1 MAKSKEFVVAQES
14 KEQDSSDIFKVPA
27 NAKQRLDELR
37 SNLRKESGFLKLENG
52 ESVKIQVDFESLI
65 ESQNNK
71 NEYDS
76 KEGKDKYFKYPIQIL
91 NLTWGKPQ
99 IFELTYSQLMK
110 LAAEVEKY
118 DEGEDPIVIVKCVK
132 EGDKKK
138 YEFSNFKE
146 VQKLLGN
153 K

>member
-1 MAKSKEFVVAQES
+1 MAKQKEFTITKES
-14 KEQDSSDIFKVPA
+14 NEKSEEIFKVPP
-27 NAKQRLDELR
+27 NAKARLDQLR

-52 ESVKIQVDFESLI
+52 ESVKILVDFESLVD
-65 ESQNNK
+65 SQNNK

-76 KEGKDKYFKYPIQIL
+76 KEGNDKYFKYPVQIL
-91 NLTWGKPQ
+91 NMTWEKPQ
-99 IFELTYSQLMK
+99 IFELTYSQLLK
-110 LAAEVEKY
+110 LSAEVEKY
-118 DEGEDPIVIVKCVK
+118 EEGEDPIVIVKCVK

-146 VQKLLGN
+146 VQKLLG

>member
-1 MAKSKEFVVAQES
+1 MAKQKEFTIAKES
-14 KEQDSSDIFKVPA
+14 TEKSEEIFKVPQ
-27 NAKQRLDELR
+27 NAKQRLDQLR

-52 ESVKIQVDFESLI
+52 ESVKILVDFESLI

-76 KEGKDKYFKYPIQIL
+76 KDGNDKYFKYPVQIL
-91 NLTWGKPQ
+91 NMTWEKPQ
-99 IFELTYSQLMK
+99 IFELTYSQLLK
-110 LAAEVEKY
+110 LSSEVEKY
-118 DEGEDPIVIVKCVK
+118 EEGEDPIVIVKCVK

-146 VQKLLGN
+146 VQKLLG

>member
-1 MAKSKEFVVAQES
+1 MAKQKEFTIAKES
-14 KEQDSSDIFKVPA
+14 TEKSEEIFKVPQ
-27 NAKQRLDELR
+27 NAKQRLDQLR

-52 ESVKIQVDFESLI
+52 ESVKILVDFESLI

-76 KEGKDKYFKYPIQIL
+76 KDGNDKYFKYPVQIL
-91 NLTWGKPQ
+91 NMTWEKPQ
-99 IFELTYSQLMK
+99 IFELTYSQLLK
-110 LAAEVEKY
+110 LSAEVEKY
-118 DEGEDPIVIVKCVK
+118 EEGEDPIVIVKCVK

-146 VQKLLGN
+146 VQKLLG

>member
-1 MAKSKEFVVAQES
+1 MAKQKEFTIAQES
-14 KEQDSSDIFKVPA
+14 NEKSEDIFKVPP
-27 NAKQRLDELR
+27 NAKQRLDQLR

-52 ESVKIQVDFESLI
+52 ESVKILVDFESLI
-65 ESQNNK
+65 ASQSNK
-71 NEYDS
+71 TEYDS
-76 KEGKDKYFKYPIQIL
+76 KEGNDKYFKYPVQIM
-91 NLTWGKPQ
+91 NMTWEKPQ

-110 LAAEVEKY
+110 LSSEVEKY
-118 DEGEDPIVIVKCVK
+118 EEGEDPIVIVKCVK

-146 VQKLLGN
+146 VQKLMG

>member
-1 MAKSKEFVVAQES
+1 MAKQKEFTIAKES
-14 KEQDSSDIFKVPA
+14 NEKSEEIFKVPQ
-27 NAKQRLDELR
+27 NAKQRLDQLR

-52 ESVKIQVDFESLI
+52 ESVKILVDFESLI

-76 KEGKDKYFKYPIQIL
+76 KDGNDKYFKYPVQIL
-91 NLTWGKPQ
+91 NMTWEKPQ
-99 IFELTYSQLMK
+99 IFELTYSQLLK
-110 LAAEVEKY
+110 LSSEVEKY
-118 DEGEDPIVIVKCVK
+118 EEGEDPIVIVKCVK

-146 VQKLLGN
+146 VQKLLG